1 METPLTN
8 HARILGRCLPRAHL
22 RREPP
27 CNQSVDTHEQR
38 DPGTAAGLGYLVRR
52 KIVSSLLMMFGAVG
66 CLASLPI
73 HAQQARVEQW
83 LAKLPQ
89 RFALAD
95 TDKDGRLTREEARQ
109 GMPGIYKRFDQID
122 TAGRGWVT
130 MEDVRRAIAEQGQ
143 RR

>member
-8 HARILGRCLPRAHL
+8 HDL
-22 RREPP
+22 
-27 CNQSVDTHEQR
+27 DTHEQQAA
-38 DPGTAAGLGYLVRR
+38 GTAACLGYFFRR
-52 KIVSSLLMMFGAVG
+52 KVVCSLLMMFGAVG

-73 HAQQARVEQW
+73 QAQQSRVEQW

-130 MEDVRRAIAEQGQ
+130 MEDIRRAVAEQGQ